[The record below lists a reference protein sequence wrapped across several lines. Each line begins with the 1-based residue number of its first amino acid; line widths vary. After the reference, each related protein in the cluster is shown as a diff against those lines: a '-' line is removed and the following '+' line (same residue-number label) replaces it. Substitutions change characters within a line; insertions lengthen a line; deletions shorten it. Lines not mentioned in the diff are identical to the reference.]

1 MANSLGFHQRKV
13 FKRMQAVTLW
23 YLIYQASWAENTQP
37 CLESEGSVENGKEI
51 LWQKVSSMCSDFQ
64 SLYVIIIRFCLINQ
78 LVKKWGPCIIN
89 LNLILFDCCSE
100 HLKLLFSS
108 IHNSV

>member
-1 MANSLGFHQRKV
+1 MAK
-13 FKRMQAVTLW
+13 K
-23 YLIYQASWAENTQP
+23 Y
-37 CLESEGSVENGKEI
+37 CGKKLALCAQI
-51 LWQKVSSMCSDFQ
+51 FRA
-64 SLYVIIIRFCLINQ
+64 LYVIIIRFCLINQ

-108 IHNSV
+108 IYNSV

>member
-1 MANSLGFHQRKV
+1 MQVGQKIHSL
-13 FKRMQAVTLW
+13 AL
-23 YLIYQASWAENTQP
+23 N
-37 CLESEGSVENGKEI
+37 LESEGSVENGKEI

-108 IHNSV
+108 IYNSV